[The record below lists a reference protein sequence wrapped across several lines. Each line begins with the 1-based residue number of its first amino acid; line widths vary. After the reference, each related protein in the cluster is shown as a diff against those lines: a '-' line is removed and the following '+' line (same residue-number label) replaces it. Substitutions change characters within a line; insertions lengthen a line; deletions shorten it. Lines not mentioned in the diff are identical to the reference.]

1 MSIAQVVDR
10 YRYPRYAWGWKPA
23 LLTLALVVAP
33 QLSAALLLPG
43 PRDLADSAAVAGLA
57 LYPVVF
63 VSGVFLYLH
72 WRLTGLC
79 ASYWLTVSLTLVSVH
94 GVTLSVLQMVGPD
107 TFVLRPLW
115 LIGGDVAVGL
125 ALLVML
131 QAAER
136 FSPSL
141 DPAAAGLLLGLAVAV
156 PEVLVA
162 RAPAGLPAP
171 STIEVPAMVLL
182 VAIGALLVPAAHE
195 LRSLPAWGR
204 DRLGLAAVVL
214 SVHRVLSH
222 PPAPD
227 GLGWHTT
234 TLVTGMVGSVLLCGA
249 CLALLRAAIH
259 DDRTAIRRLED
270 LLAVA
275 ELGARADRDLL
286 HQIRSTVAG
295 ISSASALI
303 AAGPPQEP
311 VAAAH
316 QRLLEELVARETA
329 RLQRLV
335 DDRRAVLDEVVELDE
350 VLCPLAAAQQARG
363 RSVRWRP
370 CGERVHGSADR
381 ITEVVQTLLDN
392 ARAHAGEVP
401 VEIEVRRTGSVVE
414 VTVADDGPGVPPEL
428 QASLFERGA
437 RRAGSTGEGI
447 GLHVAQALMED
458 GGSTLRLDQS
468 RTNGAAFV
476 LRLPAATGEVREA

>member
-23 LLTLALVVAP
+23 LLTLTLVVAP
-33 QLSAALLLPG
+33 QLSAVLLLPG
-43 PRDLADSAAVAGLA
+43 PRGLADSAAVAGLA

-72 WRLTGLC
+72 WRLTC
-79 ASYWLTVSLTLVSVH
+79 RSASYWLTVSLTLVSVH

-115 LIGGDVAVGL
+115 LIGGDAAVGL
-125 ALLVML
+125 ALLAML
-131 QAAER
+131 WAAER
-136 FSPSL
+136 CSPSL

-156 PEVLVA
+156 PEVLVV

-171 STIEVPAMVLL
+171 STLEVPAMVLL
-182 VAIGALLVPAAHE
+182 VAIGALLVPVAHE
-195 LRSLPAWGR
+195 LRSLPVWAR

-227 GLGWHTT
+227 GLGWQAT

-249 CLALLRAAIH
+249 SLALLRAAIH
-259 DDRTAIRRLED
+259 DDRAAIRRLED

-295 ISSASALI
+295 ISWASALV
-303 AAGPPQEP
+303 AAGPPQRP
-311 VAAAH
+311 VPAAH
-316 QRLLEELVARETA
+316 QRLEELVARETA

-335 DDRRAVLDEVVELDE
+335 DDRRSGLDEVVDLDE
-350 VLCPLAAAQQARG
+350 VLRPLAAGQQARG
-363 RSVRWRP
+363 RSVEWRP
-370 CGERVHGSADR
+370 SGERVHGSADR
-381 ITEVVQTLLDN
+381 ITEVLQTLLDN
-392 ARAHAGEVP
+392 SRAHAGEVP
-401 VEIEVRRTGSVVE
+401 VEIEVRRTGSDVE
-414 VTVADDGPGVPPEL
+414 ITVADDGPGVPPEL

-458 GGSTLRLDQS
+458 GGSTLRLDHARS
-468 RTNGAAFV
+468 NGAAFV